1 MDKMSEMS
9 RRKLLASVAAT
20 AATAAFEM
28 VAISLPA
35 AAESGSPA
43 DLNLFVQLSAKLTG
57 IDALKLAPFIDPI
70 EIKSEYFAAAK
81 KAGGATFDSMLQ
93 AFKNSSTDETVANFL
108 RAGSDKRYLARSIIL
123 AWYLG
128 AWYEPGTLDAEA
140 NQSQEA
146 KANHPSTAA
155 ANKPSARRYN
165 LVKCRILSPESYS
178 QGWVWRVAQAH
189 PMGYGNL
196 QFGYWSK
203 QPPSLDAFIKSKS

>member
-1 MDKMSEMS
+1 MMTEIS
-9 RRKLLASVAAT
+9 RRTLLTRVVAT
-20 AATAAFEM
+20 AATAAFGT
-28 VAISLPA
+28 VTISLPA
-35 AAESGSPA
+35 AAESVPAA

-70 EIKSEYFAAAK
+70 NVGSEYFLAAK
-81 KAGGATFDSMLQ
+81 TAGGAKFDSMLQ
-93 AFKNSSTDETVANFL
+93 AFKNNPSDETVGNFL
-108 RAGSDKRYLARSIIL
+108 KPNSETRYLARSIIL

-128 AWYEPGTLDAEA
+128 AWYEPDTLEAEA
-140 NQSQEA
+140 NQSS
-146 KANHPSTAA
+146 KAVANQPSTLA

-165 LVKCRILSPESYS
+165 LVKCNIISPATYY

-203 QPPSLDAFIKSKS
+203 EPPALDAFIKSKS